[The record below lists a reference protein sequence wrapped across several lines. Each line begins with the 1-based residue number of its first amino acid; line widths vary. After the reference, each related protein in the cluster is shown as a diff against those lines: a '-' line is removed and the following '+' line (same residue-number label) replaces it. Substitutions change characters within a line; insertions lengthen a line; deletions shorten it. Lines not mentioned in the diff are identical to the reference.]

1 MASQL
6 MNDTSSRSHTI
17 LNIDVYQN
25 FSLGGDKVQR
35 VRGRLVLADL
45 AGSERVRRTTAKGI
59 QLEEA
64 KHINTSLST
73 LGNVISSLAH
83 ISTSKNP
90 KDASSH
96 IPYRS
101 SKLTRVLTN
110 SLGMHSLIVVL
121 CTIGPSPASF
131 HESVSTL

>member
-35 VRGRLVLADL
+35 IRGRLVLA
-45 AGSERVRRTTAKGI
+45 VRRTTAKGI

-90 KDASSH
+90 KDASTH

-110 SLGMHSLIVVL
+110 SLGMYSLIVVL